1 MKALRILFM
10 GTPEFAVGIL
20 DKLVTEGYTIVGVIT
35 APDRPAGRGRQ
46 LNESAVKKYAMKH
59 TIKVLQPTNL
69 KDADFLES
77 LRSLNVDLQ
86 IVVAFR
92 MLPRVVWEM
101 PRYGTFNLHASLLP
115 QYRGAAPINWA
126 IINGETKT
134 GVTTFFIDEKID
146 TGAIILQDET
156 FIYETDNAQDL
167 HDRLM
172 RLGATTVL
180 KTVKRIENA
189 NFETTPQSD
198 YANFKE
204 APKLHKETCEIDWKK
219 PISDIYNFIRGL
231 SPYPYCLD
239 YLTQRRAGTNHQDLP
254 DYFRTCRTS
263 TTLWN
268 PGLYQK
274 GNESSGKRRLHK
286 FTGNSTTGEKK
297 DAGQRCV
304 KRANSGRKRKNG
316 VNPRH
321 YWAAGNVKK
330 TLLYQQTP

>member
-46 LNESAVKKYAMKH
+46 LNESAVKKYAMEH

-69 KDADFLES
+69 KDANFLES

-115 QYRGAAPINWA
+115 QFRGAAPINWA

-146 TGAIILQDET
+146 TGAIILQYET
-156 FIYETDNAQDL
+156 FINETDNAQDL

-172 RLGATTVL
+172 RLGAKTVL

-198 YANFKE
+198 YANLKE

-219 PISDIYNFIRGL
+219 PIADIYNFIRGL
-231 SPYPYCLD
+231 SPYP
-239 YLTQRRAGTNHQDLP
+239 TAW
-254 DYFRTCRTS
+254 
-263 TTLWN
+263 TTLHN
-268 PGLYQK
+268 GEQELTTKIYQTMSEPVEHQLPYGTLVHTKKEMKVAVKGGFINLQEIQLQGKKRMPVKDVLNGLILEENAK
-274 GNESSGKRRLHK
+274 MG
-286 FTGNSTTGEKK
+286 
-297 DAGQRCV
+297 
-304 KRANSGRKRKNG
+304 
-316 VNPRH
+316 
-321 YWAAGNVKK
+321 
-330 TLLYQQTP
+330 